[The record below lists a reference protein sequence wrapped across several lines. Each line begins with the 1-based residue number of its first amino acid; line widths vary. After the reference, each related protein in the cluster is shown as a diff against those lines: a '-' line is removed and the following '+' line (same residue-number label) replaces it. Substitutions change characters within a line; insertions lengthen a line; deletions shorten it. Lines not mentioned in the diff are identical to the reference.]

1 MNLLGDPN
9 PKKFTRFVGGV
20 AGNLIPYSSLRN
32 QGIPGILEPDQI
44 AYETRDFADIIL
56 SRVGLGEKYLEPR
69 RDILTGEP
77 IEKTPSSLYFNPDGV
92 ASFSFW
98 LQGPSLVGRK
108 IDVKNNPVAYE
119 VSRLKVALGEPQ
131 KIKNK
136 TVNLTEYKKNN
147 QSAYDYM
154 MQNIGK
160 VKIEGKTLTQY
171 LQKTFDSK
179 DYQNRQEGD
188 INNDGGKE
196 MYIKKIYKGFKDMA
210 YYKMLEEYPDVKK
223 AIIKAIEQRYSLLGT
238 IK

>member
-1 MNLLGDPN
+1 
-9 PKKFTRFVGGV
+9 
-20 AGNLIPYSSLRN
+20 
-32 QGIPGILEPDQI
+32 
-44 AYETRDFADIIL
+44 
-56 SRVGLGEKYLEPR
+56 
-69 RDILTGEP
+69 
-77 IEKTPSSLYFNPDGV
+77 
-92 ASFSFW
+92 
-98 LQGPSLVGRK
+98 
-108 IDVKNNPVAYE
+108 
-119 VSRLKVALGEPQ
+119 
-131 KIKNK
+131 
-136 TVNLTEYKKNN
+136 
-147 QSAYDYM
+147 M